1 MFKYIYFNFE
11 FSKRLYVIFFQITL
25 LVIYFVIS
33 KYIELKTDNN
43 KDNNKFIDYFS
54 YSFNQNFFIFAL
66 ILYYFHHRNSIKNSI
81 ENIDQ
86 NGKKKFFSTVNYK
99 QNGVLIVKDKV
110 KKKRDTIHNNSKIII
125 LVLIICI
132 IENFIRILES
142 LYLKGNKSYNF
153 ESLTLLMILLL
164 SLFLKLQIYNHHLL
178 VIIIS
183 LLLTIFEIILQSLKT
198 KEIISLLIFHLFL
211 GVKLLMDNY
220 VMEKYLVHP
229 FLLFGLFGII
239 DLIVNVLIFI
249 IVVAFFN
256 EEYEDIK
263 IYFNNNNY
271 KILIHILFVF
281 LMRLNDI
288 YIIYFYNPIFEVFPY
303 FVMQIVVMFFEEKK
317 KDLKFIIITILFSIF
332 TILNLLIALEI
343 IILKFCGLDKNTKI
357 EIAKRAIVSEN
368 IDDVDITPN

>member
-54 YSFNQNFFIFAL
+54 YSFNQNFFIFSL
-66 ILYYFHHRNSIKNSI
+66 ILYYFHHRNSIKNS
-81 ENIDQ
+81 

-99 QNGVLIVKDKV
+99 QNGVLIVYDKV

-229 FLLFGLFGII
+229 LLLFGLFGII

-256 EEYEDIK
+256 KEYKDIK
-263 IYFNNNNY
+263 SYFNNNNY
-271 KILIHILFVF
+271 KILIHILIVF

-317 KDLKFIIITILFSIF
+317 KDLKFIIITIIFSIF

-343 IILKFCGLDKNTKI
+343 MILKFCGLDKNTKI

-368 IDDVDITPN
+368 IDDNDITPN